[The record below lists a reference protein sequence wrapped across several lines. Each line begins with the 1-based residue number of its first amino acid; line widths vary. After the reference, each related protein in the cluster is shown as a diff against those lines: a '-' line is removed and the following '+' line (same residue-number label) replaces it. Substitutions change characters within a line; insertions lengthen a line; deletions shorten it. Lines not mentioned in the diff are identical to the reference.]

1 VHGVIFQ
8 SFRDYLVAE
17 HGRDVVQTVFA
28 GEPEH
33 LLSEAYPDA
42 ALIRLIGAA
51 AAAAERDVDEVVYGL
66 GVFTAETTFSRL
78 YPAFFDQT
86 PTPRAFLLT
95 VEEHIHELIRAT
107 IPRAGPPR
115 LAIAALG
122 ENGVRI
128 QYSSPRRLC
137 VLLRGL
143 TEGTARHYGQRAP
156 ARRARVH
163 APGRRGLQLR
173 RDLQRG
179 RDALS
184 RRSSPTRRV
193 IPSAS

>member
-1 VHGVIFQ
+1 MPRFGCAQPDGVHGVIFQ

-17 HGRDVVQTVFA
+17 HGRAVVHTVFD
-28 GEPEH
+28 GEPEY

-51 AAAAERDVDEVVYGL
+51 AAAAGRDVDEIVYGL
-66 GVFTAETTFSRL
+66 GVYTAETTFSRL

-115 LAIAALG
+115 LAIAPLG
-122 ENGVRI
+122 EDGVRI
-128 QYSSPRRLC
+128 RYSSPRRLC

-143 TEGTARHYGQRAP
+143 TEGTARHYGQRAQLEEP
-156 ARRARVH
+156 QCML
-163 APGRRGLQLR
+163 RG
-173 RDLQRG
+173 DVACSF
-179 RDALS
+179 DV
-184 RRSSPTRRV
+184 TF
-193 IPSAS
+193 SAAATP

>member
-17 HGRDVVQTVFA
+17 HGRIVAQTVVA
-28 GEPEH
+28 GEPEY

-42 ALIRLIGAA
+42 ALIRLIR
-51 AAAAERDVDEVVYGL
+51 AAAAETAREVDEIVYGL
-66 GVFTAETTFSRL
+66 GVFTAETTFARL
-78 YPAFFDQT
+78 YPAFFAQT

-115 LAIAALG
+115 LRISPLG
-122 ENGVRI
+122 EGGVSIR
-128 QYSSPRRLC
+128 YSSPRRLC

-143 TEGTARHYGQRAP
+143 TEGTARHYGQ
-156 ARRARVH
+156 H
-163 APGRRGLQLR
+163 AELDEPECMLRG
-173 RDLQRG
+173 
-179 RDALS
+179 DAGC
-184 RRSSPTRRV
+184 RFEVTF
-193 IPSAS
+193 SAAATP

>member
-8 SFRDYLVAE
+8 SFHDYLVAE
-17 HGRDVVQTVFA
+17 HGRDVVHTVFE
-28 GEPEH
+28 GEPDY

-51 AAAAERDVDEVVYGL
+51 ARETALDVDEIVYGL
-66 GVFTAETTFSRL
+66 GVFTAGTTFARL

-115 LAIAALG
+115 LHITPLG
-122 ENGVRI
+122 EDGVRI
-128 QYSSPRRLC
+128 RYSSPRRLC

-143 TEGTARHYGQRAP
+143 TEGTARHYGQRAELDEP
-156 ARRARVH
+156 ECML
-163 APGRRGLQLR
+163 RG
-173 RDLQRG
+173 DLACRF
-179 RDALS
+179 DV
-184 RRSSPTRRV
+184 TF
-193 IPSAS
+193 SAAATP

>member
-1 VHGVIFQ
+1 MHGVIFQ

-17 HGRDVVQTVFA
+17 HGRAVAQAVF
-28 GEPEH
+28 GSEREY

-51 AAAAERDVDEVVYGL
+51 ATEAGCEVDEIVYGL

-78 YPAFFDQT
+78 YPAFFAQT

-115 LAIAALG
+115 LAIAPLG

-128 QYSSPRRLC
+128 RYSSPRRLC

-143 TEGTARHYGQRAP
+143 TEGTARHYGQRAQLDEP
-156 ARRARVH
+156 QCML
-163 APGRRGLQLR
+163 RG
-173 RDLQRG
+173 DMACSF
-179 RDALS
+179 DV
-184 RRSSPTRRV
+184 TF
-193 IPSAS
+193 SAAATL